1 MLNLEI
7 NQESSAIPSVVPI
20 RETTKVVLPPVINT
34 VTITPTA
41 TEILPTPTLTEIPCL
56 ETSGTIQEVLFS
68 SEILGED
75 IKANVYL
82 PPCYDAQREEGYP
95 LLVLLHGQNGLH
107 DQWINLGFTS
117 LADEWIVNKEI
128 PPLVMVMPFERLYL
142 MDSYTSNYDEA
153 LVQDLLPEL
162 LTQYNLRQEWEYRA
176 IGGLSRGGNWVVRI
190 AFEFPEAFGRVGAH
204 SYTTFSG
211 DMNRV
216 QEWLQSISAHRPA
229 LWFDI
234 GESDHYRKYSEP
246 FVLTLQENGVELIYM
261 VNPGSHTIE
270 YWKEHIHE
278 YLEWYTQEW
287 K

>member
-95 LLVLLHGQNGLH
+95 LLVLLHAQNGRH

-117 LADEWIVNKEI
+117 LADE
-128 PPLVMVMPFERLYL
+128 
-142 MDSYTSNYDEA
+142 
-153 LVQDLLPEL
+153 
-162 LTQYNLRQEWEYRA
+162 
-176 IGGLSRGGNWVVRI
+176 
-190 AFEFPEAFGRVGAH
+190 
-204 SYTTFSG
+204 
-211 DMNRV
+211 
-216 QEWLQSISAHRPA
+216 
-229 LWFDI
+229 
-234 GESDHYRKYSEP
+234 
-246 FVLTLQENGVELIYM
+246 
-261 VNPGSHTIE
+261 
-270 YWKEHIHE
+270 
-278 YLEWYTQEW
+278 
-287 K
+287 